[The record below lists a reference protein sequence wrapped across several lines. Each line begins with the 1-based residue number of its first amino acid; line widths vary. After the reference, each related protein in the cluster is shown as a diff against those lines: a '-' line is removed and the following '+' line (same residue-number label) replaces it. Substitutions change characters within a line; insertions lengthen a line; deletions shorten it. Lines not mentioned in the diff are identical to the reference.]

1 MKKITFIGIDKKVE
15 HVIAFGYK
23 YKNYYIYVFCSLY
36 DNFNFIEKIDYNI
49 IKSWKDCLHIWEEG
63 IFLKEYK

>member
-49 IKSWKDCLHIWEEG
+49 IKS
-63 IFLKEYK
+63 